1 MNNEQWTK
9 HNEQNIAIMCQ
20 LWFQVGVQCLLTSVS
35 SSKFAD
41 ITLSFPSFSFFYLPL
56 TIQSCCR
63 NSASVK
69 FTPRL
74 WWPWLWMWAMT
85 SFEMWCFF
93 GNMKGCLTSQGRFD
107 ISNLPP
113 LRKIPLLS
121 TNGDNLYSSLLLETL
136 PPPLK
141 VVTSSEKRSVW
152 VSGTQYHS
160 VLLISSGS
168 RTFLACRF
176 VCFLSPGVSDVSLS
190 YFWKGISRSR
200 L

>member
-1 MNNEQWTK
+1 
-9 HNEQNIAIMCQ
+9 
-20 LWFQVGVQCLLTSVS
+20 
-35 SSKFAD
+35 
-41 ITLSFPSFSFFYLPL
+41 
-56 TIQSCCR
+56 
-63 NSASVK
+63 
-69 FTPRL
+69 
-74 WWPWLWMWAMT
+74 MWAMT

-107 ISNLPP
+107 ISSLPP

-168 RTFLACRF
+168 RTLF
-176 VCFLSPGVSDVSLS
+176 SLS
-190 YFWKGISRSR
+190 FCLPLVSWRFWCLTFVLLERNLKIQAVTPNNWRQEENLWMSNKSRDCLNWNVRLIFASFCLPSSLQSLKKSR
-200 L
+200 PSEGQDFSPHM